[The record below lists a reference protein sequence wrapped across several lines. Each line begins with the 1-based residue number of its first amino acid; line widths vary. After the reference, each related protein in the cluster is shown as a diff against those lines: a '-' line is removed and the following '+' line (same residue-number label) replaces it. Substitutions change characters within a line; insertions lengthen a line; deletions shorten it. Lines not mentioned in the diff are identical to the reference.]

1 MRAPPADYKS
11 ALRRDQVPLSLS
23 SFVICVYLCASVV
36 KWCFGLG

>member
-23 SFVICVYLCASVV
+23 SYAICVYLCASVV
-36 KWCFGLG
+36 K

>member
-23 SFVICVYLCASVV
+23 SFVICVHLWLDDAWV
-36 KWCFGLG
+36 